1 MCHAIPPPLQPRCF
15 PVLVCTAATSET
27 SFLAVTVPVD
37 LESIAASFYSSG
49 RNTTEGSDS
58 QHRKKPVMGIYSAVE
73 TAYIDPDGQID
84 WTMATASD
92 AKGILP
98 MFAQKL
104 GLPGAIVKD
113 VGFFLDWIPTV
124 DSRQVARQEPST
136 A

>member
-1 MCHAIPPPLQPRCF
+1 MCHAIPPPQQPRCF